1 VKKGWLRRKQNKIS
15 LVAFSV
21 HRLCSRFGYLS
32 DNAGLTAYDNK
43 TEPLAMNESQEAYDR
58 ILRPIEDRM
67 IQSIW
72 RIVRDSQD
80 AEDALQNA
88 LVTVWKR
95 WDRVIQHPCPEALV
109 LKICADAAYDLTRRR
124 VRERKTSESGRGAA
138 DELSDMSTSPSEVAS
153 SHELHREII
162 AAIHRLPRQQ
172 ALAILM
178 RVIQGQSYRDVTA
191 ALECNEATARN
202 HVARGRT
209 RLQTL
214 ISHLDPTNAVR
225 S

>member
-1 VKKGWLRRKQNKIS
+1 
-15 LVAFSV
+15 
-21 HRLCSRFGYLS
+21 
-32 DNAGLTAYDNK
+32 
-43 TEPLAMNESQEAYDR
+43 MNESQEAYDR

-88 LVTVWKR
+88 LVTIWKR
-95 WDRVIQHPCPEALV
+95 WDRVTQHPCPEALV
-109 LKICADAAYDLTRRR
+109 LKICADAAYDLTRRN
-124 VRERKTSESGRGAA
+124 VREVKVKVPRDAA
-138 DELSDMSTSPSEVAS
+138 DEPADSSNSPAEEAGRR
-153 SHELHREII
+153 ELHHEIL
-162 AAIHRLPRQQ
+162 AAVHTLPRQQ
-172 ALAILM
+172 AMAVLM
-178 RVIQGQSYRDVTA
+178 RVIQGQSYRDVAA
-191 ALECNEATARN
+191 ALECNEATART

-214 ISHLDPTNAVR
+214 LSHLDPTNAVR

>member
-1 VKKGWLRRKQNKIS
+1 
-15 LVAFSV
+15 
-21 HRLCSRFGYLS
+21 
-32 DNAGLTAYDNK
+32 
-43 TEPLAMNESQEAYDR
+43 MNEAQEAYER
-58 ILRPIEDRM
+58 ILRPLEDRM

-72 RIVRDSQD
+72 RIVRSSQD

-88 LVTVWKR
+88 LVTIWKR
-95 WDRVIQHPCPEALV
+95 WERVTGHPCPEALV

-124 VRERKTSESGRGAA
+124 TRERKTRQSRTVAEEPA
-138 DELSDMSTSPSEVAS
+138 DTSTSPLECAS
-153 SHELHREII
+153 SQELHHEVI

-172 ALAILM
+172 AMAVLM
-178 RVIQGQSYRDVTA
+178 RVIQGQSYRDVAA
-191 ALECNEATARN
+191 ALECNEATART

-214 ISHLDPTNAVR
+214 LSHLDPTIVAG